1 MRGSGAASSCI
12 SCLMDESIH
21 HAVLPAAQL
30 SLPAPGCLPWPEAGP
45 AQKASP
51 RFSLLRLFQLLIW
64 LFLSAWRGHNRIC
77 APSPLQ
83 TFQANEDA
91 TEVVLNKIHSPVL
104 TRFVRIRPQSW
115 HNGIALRLELY
126 GCRITGEG
134 PLLPSASALLSVPL
148 TACPVVLSP
157 AAVTAAWG
165 GNSDTVSSMEAP
177 IPRDAPGGQAPRLRR
192 QGGNTQCWYWFSAQ
206 SLNLQGKP

>member
-1 MRGSGAASSCI
+1 MS
-12 SCLMDESIH
+12 ESIH
-21 HAVLPAAQL
+21 HAVLPAVQ
-30 SLPAPGCLPWPEAGP
+30 PTM
-45 AQKASP
+45 
-51 RFSLLRLFQLLIW
+51 FSLLRLFLLPSW
-64 LFLSAWRGHNRIC
+64 LFLSAWRGCNHIC

-134 PLLPSASALLSVPL
+134 PLLYVPP
-148 TACPVVLSP
+148 TAPPRVLSP
-157 AAVTAAWG
+157 TCHG
-165 GNSDTVSSMEAP
+165 DTVSSMETP
-177 IPRDAPGGQAPRLRR
+177 IPRDVLVGTG
-192 QGGNTQCWYWFSAQ
+192 TQVTETK
-206 SLNLQGKP
+206 GKHPALMLL

>member
-1 MRGSGAASSCI
+1 MRGSRAASSWV
-12 SCLMDESIH
+12 SCLTGDSIH
-21 HAVLPAAQL
+21 HAVLPVGQR
-30 SLPAPGCLPWPEAGP
+30 SLPAPGCLPWPGAGP

-51 RFSLLRLFQLLIW
+51 RLSLLRLFQLLIW
-64 LFLSAWRGHNRIC
+64 LFLSAWSGCNHIC

-134 PLLPSASALLSVPL
+134 PLLPLASALLYVHL
-148 TACPVVLSP
+148 TACPRVLSP
-157 AAVTAAWG
+157 IAVMA
-165 GNSDTVSSMEAP
+165 D
-177 IPRDAPGGQAPRLRR
+177 
-192 QGGNTQCWYWFSAQ
+192 
-206 SLNLQGKP
+206 

>member
-1 MRGSGAASSCI
+1 M
-12 SCLMDESIH
+12 
-21 HAVLPAAQL
+21 
-30 SLPAPGCLPWPEAGP
+30 
-45 AQKASP
+45 
-51 RFSLLRLFQLLIW
+51 
-64 LFLSAWRGHNRIC
+64 WRRHNRIC

-134 PLLPSASALLSVPL
+134 PFLSSASALLSVPPA
-148 TACPVVLSP
+148 ACPGMPPGMPSPQLSWLLG
-157 AAVTAAWG
+157 VG
-165 GNSDTVSSMEAP
+165 TVS
-177 IPRDAPGGQAPRLRR
+177 LR
-192 QGGNTQCWYWFSAQ
+192 GTHPKACTWETGTQ
-206 SLNLQGKP
+206 SLEAKKKCLNLRGNPQALPCNCPDCSCPFLSCRFTLLQLAGNALWPHP